1 MKLLKSFTKKQLLV
15 LLCSIAVLVALDQL
29 VKYIVSVNMGLY
41 YDYIKIL
48 PFLEI
53 RYIINTGV
61 SFSFLDGLDYKLIAI
76 ISFAA
81 IILAT
86 YLIISF
92 YKVAGIEMIIALSLL
107 LAGSIGNLI
116 DRLRIGG
123 VIDYIHVFWGQYS
136 FPIFN
141 LADIYIN
148 FCALIIIKNVIMN
161 KKTN

>member
-1 MKLLKSFTKKQLLV
+1 MNLLKSFTPRQLI
-15 LLCSIAVLVALDQL
+15 LLALSIVVLVVLDQI
-29 VKYIVSVNMGLY
+29 VKYVVSSNMILY
-41 YDYIKIL
+41 YDYISIL

-76 ISFAA
+76 ISFSA

-86 YLIISF
+86 YLIVSF
-92 YKVAGIEMIIALSLL
+92 YKVAGIELIIVLSLL

-116 DRLRIGG
+116 DRLRLGG

-148 FCALIIIKNVIMN
+148 FCALIIIKNVILN
-161 KKTN
+161 KKS